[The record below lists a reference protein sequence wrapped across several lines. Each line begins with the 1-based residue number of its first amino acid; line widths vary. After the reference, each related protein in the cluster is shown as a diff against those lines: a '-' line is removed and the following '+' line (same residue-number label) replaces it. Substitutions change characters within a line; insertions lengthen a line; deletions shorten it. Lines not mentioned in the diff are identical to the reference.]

1 MATARIKAP
10 TDAML
15 PVKHGAR
22 YSAKLTSSGRASNK
36 MEVKIPLKSKTLR
49 ILASESRSTKTL
61 IEKYGVAVARS
72 RMGKS
77 VRFIVRLSPG
87 HEPKF
92 RLLEGESTQDVE
104 PAGNEH
110 DGDLES
116 ALAAARERG
125 QVRIAE
131 ILKSDDMLTV
141 EEFAHL
147 IGTSRVTVNAKRQNH
162 QVLGLEG
169 ARRGFR
175 FPKWQI
181 GEDGKPFAALPKLF
195 DCLGGSSWAVYRFLV
210 QHHPELDGL
219 SGREALARGRAAE
232 ALEATESAA
241 RSASS

>member
-1 MATARIKAP
+1 MPTARIRSSA
-10 TDAML
+10 DAMVS
-15 PVKHGAR
+15 VKHGSR
-22 YSAKLTSSGRASNK
+22 YSAKLTPSGRASNK
-36 MEVKIPLKSKTLR
+36 AEVKIPLKSQTFR
-49 ILASESRSTKTL
+49 ILVSESRSTKTL
-61 IEKYGVAVARS
+61 IEKYGAAVARS

-92 RLLEGESTQDVE
+92 RLLEGESPQE
-104 PAGNEH
+104 AELARNEH
-110 DGDLES
+110 DGDLEL
-116 ALAAARERG
+116 ALVAARERG
-125 QVRIAE
+125 QGRIAE
-131 ILKSDDMLTV
+131 ILKGDDMLTV

-162 QVLGLEG
+162 QILGLEG

-232 ALEATESAA
+232 ALEAAESAVRA
-241 RSASS
+241 AS

>member
-1 MATARIKAP
+1 MT
-10 TDAML
+10 
-15 PVKHGAR
+15 PVKHGTR
-22 YSAKLTSSGRASNK
+22 YSAKLTSSGRGSNK
-36 MEVKIPLKSKTLR
+36 TEEVKILIKSKTLR

-61 IEKYGVAVARS
+61 IEKYGAAVARS

-92 RLLEGESTQDVE
+92 RLLEGESLQEAEAE
-104 PAGNEH
+104 PARNEH

-131 ILKSDDMLTV
+131 ILKGDDMLTA

-147 IGTSRVTVNAKRQNH
+147 IGTSRVTINAKRQNH

-210 QHHPELDGL
+210 QRHPELDGL
-219 SGREALARGRAAE
+219 SGREALARDRAAE
-232 ALEATESAA
+232 ALAAAESAVRA
-241 RSASS
+241 AS

>member
-1 MATARIKAP
+1 MATARIKSP
-10 TDAML
+10 TDATV
-15 PVKHGAR
+15 PVKHGTG
-22 YSAKLTSSGRASNK
+22 YSAKLTSGDRPSSK
-36 MEVKIPLKSKTLR
+36 IEVKIPLKSKTLR

-61 IEKYGVAVARS
+61 IEKYGAAVARS

-77 VRFIVRLSPG
+77 VRFIVRLRPG

-92 RLLEGESTQDVE
+92 RLLEGESAQEAE
-104 PAGNEH
+104 PAGNEL

-125 QVRIAE
+125 QARIAE
-131 ILKSDDMLTV
+131 ILKGDDMLTV

-210 QHHPELDGL
+210 QRHPELDGL
-219 SGREALARGRAAE
+219 SGREALARGRGAEAVEAAE
-232 ALEATESAA
+232 SGVRAA
-241 RSASS
+241 S